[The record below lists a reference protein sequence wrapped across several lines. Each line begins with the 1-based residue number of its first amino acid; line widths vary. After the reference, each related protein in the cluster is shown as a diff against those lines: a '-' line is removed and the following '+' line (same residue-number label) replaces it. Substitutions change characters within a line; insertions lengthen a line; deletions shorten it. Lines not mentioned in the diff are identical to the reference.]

1 MMNIS
6 DYQGIWVFAEQRHGE
21 LQKVS
26 LEILG
31 ESRRLA
37 NELGVKLT
45 AVLLGNNIGH
55 LANKLGEYG
64 ADEVLVAD
72 HAELENYTTDGYTK
86 VLCDLVND
94 KKPGI
99 FFIGATFIG
108 RDLGPRVAARLRTG
122 LTADCTSLAV
132 EVENGAL
139 LATRPAFGGNIMA
152 TIACPDHRPQMA
164 TVRPGVFSRLTEK
177 NYDFT
182 VENVEVKLEASDIRT
197 TILEIV
203 KANKEVVDIS
213 EAKVIVS
220 GGRGVGF
227 KENFTLLQE
236 LADAFGGVV
245 GGSRGA
251 VDKGWIERDYQV
263 GQTGKTVRPS
273 IYIACGISGAIQHVA
288 GMQESDMIIAINK
301 DETAPIMKVADYA
314 IVGDLNKV
322 IPEMISELKSMESK
336 ESEIAVEL
344 V

>member
-1 MMNIS
+1 MMNIA
-6 DYQGIWVFAEQRHGE
+6 DYQGVWVFAEQRHGE

-64 ADEVLVAD
+64 ADEVLIAD

-164 TVRPGVFSRLTEK
+164 TVRSGVFSRLTEK

-203 KANKEVVDIS
+203 KAHKEVVDIS

-220 GGRGVGF
+220 GGRGVGS

>member
-1 MMNIS
+1 MNIA
-6 DYQGIWVFAEQRHGE
+6 DYQGVWVFAEQRHGE

-72 HAELENYTTDGYTK
+72 HVELENYTTDGYTK

-94 KKPGI
+94 KKPGM

-152 TIACPDHRPQMA
+152 TIACPNHRPQMA

-203 KANKEVVDIS
+203 KANKEVLDIS

-220 GGRGVGF
+220 GGRGVGS
-227 KENFTLLQE
+227 KENFSLLQE
-236 LADAFGGVV
+236 LADTLGGVV

-263 GQTGKTVRPS
+263 GQTGKTVRPR

-336 ESEIAVEL
+336 NSEIAVEL

>member
-1 MMNIS
+1 MMNIA
-6 DYQGIWVFAEQRHGE
+6 DYQGVWVFAEQRHGE

-72 HAELENYTTDGYTK
+72 HVELENYTTDGYTK

-132 EVENGAL
+132 EVEDGAL

-203 KANKEVVDIS
+203 KANKEVLDIS

-220 GGRGVGF
+220 GGRGVGS
-227 KENFTLLQE
+227 KENFSLLQE
-236 LADAFGGVV
+236 LADALGGVV

-263 GQTGKTVRPS
+263 GQTGKTVRPR

-336 ESEIAVEL
+336 NSEIAVEL

>member
-1 MMNIS
+1 MMNIA
-6 DYQGIWVFAEQRHGE
+6 DYQGVWVFAEQRHGE

-45 AVLLGNNIGH
+45 AILLGNNIGH
-55 LANKLGEYG
+55 LANRLGEYG

-182 VENVEVKLEASDIRT
+182 VENIDVKLEASDIRT

-220 GGRGVGF
+220 GGRGVGS
-227 KENFTLLQE
+227 KENFSLLQE

-288 GMQESDMIIAINK
+288 GMQESDIIIAINK
-301 DETAPIMKVADYA
+301 DEAAPIMKVADYA

-336 ESEIAVEL
+336 DSEIAVEL